1 MNDYKFLLESNIPE
15 CSKACLRHDVTCP
28 INDCQHWIG
37 YEEDLNCTMIAVKKN
52 GSMSLR
58 EVADR
63 MHVSFVRIKQIEDK
77 ALIKIKK
84 RLAKRFSFRGEK
96 LREFLLAAF
105 GGYAGKSSTKGRDQ
119 DTNKDNQKQE

>member
-1 MNDYKFLLESNIPE
+1 MNDYKFLLESDIPD
-15 CSKACLRHDVTCP
+15 CSKACLRGDVTCP
-28 INDCQHWIG
+28 IKDCRQWID
-37 YEEDLNCTMIAVKKN
+37 YKKDLNCTAIAVKKN

-63 MHVSFVRIKQIEDK
+63 MHVSFVRIKQVEDK

-84 RLAKRFSFRGEK
+84 RLAKRFNFRGEE
-96 LREFLLAAF
+96 LREFLLSAF
-105 GGYAGKSSTKGRDQ
+105 GAYSGKSSTKGCDH